1 MTEKEYTDE
10 EIEELDSFLQFEFYY
25 EIYSKLTEKDSE
37 FFGLFEPLECCQ
49 VVSQAVDMI
58 DENKTKPLTV
68 SNHLKKELALL
79 YGEKPL
85 TDEQRH
91 FLYTYF
97 LDYFVN
103 VRIEDEQIEIC
114 CSEIVKLRKNL
125 NVTEK
130 KSKTLKVEYAFALAR
145 EELKAL
151 SSIKVKIA
159 FLINKKSYCEQ
170 NASSLNWSSDEV
182 KTFAEKCDLEIKRL
196 KDIQELQ
203 QENTILKENSQKHK
217 DLTLDRA
224 VLAMSYLLDEL
235 NVKCPLSKKK
245 EFIDF
250 LTPYSP
256 NTIKTKLENLH
267 EKADLKPDK
276 YEEDLQIIS
285 KYFENL
291 GLTKIVEQIKRDLEF
306 G

>member
-1 MTEKEYTDE
+1 MEEKEYSDE

-25 EIYSKLTEKDSE
+25 EIYSKLTNQDSE
-37 FFGLFEPLECCQ
+37 NFGLLEPLECCQ
-49 VVSQAVDMI
+49 VVLQAVEMI
-58 DENKTKPLTV
+58 EENKTKPLTV
-68 SNHLKKELALL
+68 SNHLKKELTLL

-85 TDEQRH
+85 TDEQRY
-91 FLYTYF
+91 FLYTYM

-103 VRIEDEQIEIC
+103 VRREDEQIEIC
-114 CSEIVKLRKNL
+114 CSEILKLRKNL
-125 NVTEK
+125 KVPEK
-130 KSKTLKVEYAFALAR
+130 KTDTLKHEYAFALVKVH
-145 EELKAL
+145 LKTL
-151 SSIKVKIA
+151 PTIKEKIA
-159 FLINKKSYCEQ
+159 YLINKKAYYEQ
-170 NASSLNWSSDEV
+170 NASGLDWSIGEV

-196 KDIQELQ
+196 KEIQALK
-203 QENTILKENSQKHK
+203 QEETVSKENPQKHK

-276 YEEDLQIIS
+276 YEEDLRIIS

-291 GLTKIVEQIKRDLEF
+291 GLTKIVEQIKRDLDF